1 MERVVPF
8 LTRLPMAEKEST
20 ASATKVVGPELRLV
34 DRRAFVGFPEQKLA
48 PGVVITDFA
57 LSIPDVTFP
66 MNLSGGASK
75 YQKKKLDFGFLELFV
90 DAEVLQREV
99 RALSA
104 KLAELDDVRLHFR
117 PGHLEVQARLRGPE
131 RTPVTFKV
139 AFDGDGERLAV
150 YLYDVRLYSFSA
162 TPASRLG
169 ALVSEAVKHLGVL
182 PDVERRGANGFT
194 TRILPELVEQ
204 AAVSRGY
211 KMPSLEQARLAEA
224 VVNSKGVRL
233 RFSSGGLP
241 PPGAPDE
248 ELLLALEG
256 ARAFADAEEL
266 LAQNKLAQAREAYLR
281 LGDATEAHPFAVE
294 RLLTLLVAD
303 LQAHE
308 LALDIA
314 ASLQRRRD
322 RSATALWAE
331 AVVRERR
338 GEFARASE
346 RYLALSSL
354 ARKNQEE
361 AGAFFAA
368 EAAARS
374 SRDNSPQMAVKALHE
389 LLGLKP
395 DHLPS
400 LKALARASDQA
411 KDRAGAIRAYRRL
424 AALARDA
431 ADAADAHVQL
441 ARLCAQTEDDL
452 AGARLHCEAALRLA
466 PDHPEALFQLGE
478 LCYRSGEWLRAI
490 KALDRVREVAMGRHE
505 VDRVGRA
512 NVLAG
517 LVWENGLKQPENALL
532 RFHEA
537 ASLLPGE
544 PEPHYLSARVAESL
558 GKLQEAVA
566 GYQQAV
572 ELAGPSPRTEEI
584 RKAAHG
590 SHHALARLLKS
601 KLGEP
606 ARAREHLESALA
618 LDPQDQLA
626 LDELLPYF
634 RASGKAAEL
643 ADACEK
649 AAAVVD
655 EPTRRAALWA
665 EAGELYRGRLNQP
678 DRAERLLNQAL
689 EADPKNRLALEGM
702 LALAESKR
710 DGGQLT
716 RCLLSLAQLAEEPK
730 ERVRYYRRLIVAARD
745 LAFDLDAAVNAA
757 REVLR
762 IEPDDLPVLG
772 ELTALERRRSDMAG
786 LAWALEQ
793 RARVAENAGDKRL
806 AAAALRE
813 LSQVLDQRLGRAG
826 ESLVALEKATR
837 LFPEVNGLLELATL
851 SLRLERPLNARRAL
865 EDVLALL
872 PRHAPPEKLA
882 EVRARLGRACE
893 QLGDKDAARE
903 NYALAFP
910 LRRLDDELAARLEA
924 LYVEERAT
932 RELTDLWAARAQAL
946 LQAGRA
952 QDAAPLFFKSAQT
965 LLENGDT
972 QGAILRLTAALD
984 AAPTGAKAGEA
995 LEAMAKLEID
1005 RGAGHEAARLYGR
1018 RAMLATD
1025 PREAA
1030 RWYFR
1035 AATLTRDTPREQP
1048 FIAQALEKDPGFIP
1062 ARFRRAELIETTNPR
1077 EALADFEA
1085 VLGAGPE
1092 ARDETGLE
1100 LDVAGLTHRAA
1111 LAAQKA
1117 GHYDAARRLF
1127 SKYVAL
1133 KPDELDAHLEL
1144 AKLHRRAGALE
1155 PLIDLLGELWPRLTG
1170 TLRHET
1176 RREYAEGAL
1185 SLGRTASALEALRAM
1200 LADEPHHEWAA
1211 SRLLALLPNDDAHQ
1225 GERLDLISRLITNA
1239 TGEARAE
1246 LLTRRAELHRVAGD
1260 LVSARG
1266 DLAEASRLSANP
1278 VPLLRS
1284 LAELSR
1290 QSNDEAAELAAL
1302 KQVLQHAGTDAV
1314 VVTAAAERLVT
1325 IARNRALA
1333 DDTPRAIEAFEA
1345 LVRLPLPA
1353 PERTEAWFGL
1363 AEVTRKSG
1371 DAKRAEEAL
1380 LEASKQGPTPRRV
1393 QALLE
1398 RADLQDS
1405 RGSLEGA
1412 IASWSAAL
1420 ELAPRHPAATAGL
1433 IGALRRSSDW
1443 EGLAEVLS
1451 VEAAHLPKEQAVPL
1465 FVELA
1470 SLYLDKLDA
1479 PGPGEAAL
1487 RRIVAID
1494 EADVPARRRLASL
1507 LAGRGELASAIELLE
1522 EASAHLPEAEAAAVL
1537 REAARLA
1544 DRLEDP
1550 KLALRLMRRAH
1561 ALQAATGE
1569 ELQRLA
1575 DSLYLHGGIR
1585 EALPL
1590 QRTLAGALSFHEAP
1604 DVAERVWL
1612 RLAELAEQVG
1622 DVALAESTL
1631 RRVVTERPLNAQA
1644 VERLAALV
1652 SLSDARGGFELRA
1665 RWAETLSRSP
1675 RTSELLLALAREA
1688 DTVHGDLAVASRLF
1702 LKSAEAAD
1710 DSLPIRLEHV
1720 ELLRGAGRTAEL
1732 MTELQEVA
1740 QLQLTSGDLDGALAA
1755 WSEEARLAEG
1765 SGRID
1770 DALRT
1775 LSAMADVCAE
1785 EGRVDEAGAHFI
1797 RRAELLR
1804 DSKLDLQGA
1813 AAALERAWEFAPS
1826 LQLAKDGLALARRQ
1840 SDREAE
1846 IDWQERVLPLL
1857 PSATEQAVAFVQLA
1871 RLHLG
1876 LLAEG
1881 SGDVTAAPMLAP
1893 DQAEAALLQALQR
1906 VPGLGEAEQLYL
1918 GLLERQ
1924 DRVGDVAA
1932 YYEAAALRSTD
1943 STARAELLLKAAGLY
1958 KDKAGRP
1965 HDAAAALLA
1974 ARAANPDDLTLTAR
1988 VADLLLELGRRQ
2000 DAADF
2005 DAVLLAS
2012 DPMHASFDRHVGWLR
2027 ETGDDLSLAAV
2038 LSRRAELTSGEAAA
2052 QWWLDAAAAFRRAG
2066 AVERAQ
2072 VCEAQ
2077 AFEAAPGN
2085 REAFQS
2091 LLDRAE
2097 GDPRRQA
2104 ELLAL
2109 RAAAVPAEASSLL
2122 KQRAQLLAHGEPLL
2136 AAAAWDEY
2144 LAQVPDDVD
2153 ALEARGTLA
2162 AEGGGARASQPFDRR
2177 LVQLADATLAPA
2189 TRLTVWTRLG
2199 RAAVEARA
2207 WHDAVDAFETAYAI
2221 EPDSERGREALSM
2234 LNEAYGQLGD
2244 GAGQYRT
2251 TMRLAAGAKGEEA
2264 EALHRRA
2271 LSLVGSPQ
2279 EAQEA
2284 LEWLLA
2290 RHPGDEAL
2298 YEKGQQAYRALGR
2311 VGELVALHEKYAA
2324 ANGGAAATRALMAA
2338 AELVE
2343 RELQEGQRAYE
2354 LRQAAYEADPGDL
2367 EAAEAVLAEARRRG
2381 DVERTEQLLVRLAV
2395 STPDEQRAAE
2405 LKLELAASFEAR
2417 RQWAAARTPL
2427 ESIRR
2432 QGPSAPGY
2440 TQALAALER
2449 IAVATDDKEALA
2461 GIQLDSA
2468 ALLGAQERARRLLE
2482 AAASFRDVGQL
2493 DRAIALTRDSLAA
2506 RASREG
2512 FALLVELARTSNRHD
2527 ELARAL
2533 TQLAEQNEGAGRAAM
2548 LLQALEAWRAA
2559 DDLEAARDVLERVL
2573 REAPGVVSPTDAGR
2587 RFLELGAPAR
2597 ALEVAFTPAL
2607 RGGRFDEAVS
2617 LAEAAG
2623 DAGKLR
2629 EALRAQAGASP
2640 DSVAAERYLT
2650 LLREARDVDAL
2661 RAFAEAAPSRAIAL
2675 RIDLAIDFRQLEEV
2689 EGLVEAGAA
2698 IPLLERALETKSAD
2712 VLVALL
2718 AHEAEL
2724 PVARR
2729 EALFDAI
2736 ASLVPSRRAP
2746 MLRALATLFRDERRH
2761 QEAHDALAALVMLE
2775 DAPAARAA
2783 LHVERGGLLL
2793 HKLEQPQLAQAA
2805 FERALLDDSN
2815 QLAAVRELV
2824 PLYRDG
2830 APERFV
2836 SMVERLADLAGD
2848 EAIARWRE
2856 PLADAYEQLGRAKD
2870 AYTLLGQLEETAD
2883 VVRRRVKLAEQL
2895 GLTGEAF
2902 ALSEKV
2908 ADSREE
2914 LERVLEGY
2922 LRSELVPFAV
2932 RLGTRLLDEAPLP
2945 PALLRL
2951 LAERLAPT
2959 QQGAALS
2966 ARAWPSLLAEAVT
2979 DVDGWTLFAEALRL
2993 VGRTADADLADGFG
3007 AALSGTSGAAASVKP
3022 RALAWSFGFV
3032 AAPPTSVELDA
3043 ASMPRLDAVL
3053 REALAGFGAADVPV
3067 SLDVRGGV
3075 EAWLSEARLVLG
3087 AGALTVFGQAELR
3100 GLVALALALGES
3112 GAALRTIGAVPHF
3125 ADAAVRAFD
3134 AYPASLALA
3143 RVLAHLDDT
3152 VRGGDPRRV
3161 DIAAVLRKS
3170 AAFRAVALAALES
3183 LK

>member
-1 MERVVPF
+1 
-8 LTRLPMAEKEST
+8 MAEKEST
-20 ASATKVVGPELRLV
+20 SPAKVVGPELRLV
-34 DRRAFVGFPEQKLA
+34 DRRAFVGFPELKLA

-75 YQKKKLDFGFLELFV
+75 YQKKKLDFGFLELFI

-99 RALSA
+99 RAASS

-139 AFDGDGERLAV
+139 SFDGDGERLAV
-150 YLYDVRLYSFSA
+150 YLFDVRLYSFST

-169 ALVSEAVKHLGVL
+169 ALVSEAVKSLGVL

-194 TRILPELVEQ
+194 TRVLPELVEH
-204 AAVSRGY
+204 AAVARGY
-211 KMPSLEQARLAEA
+211 KMPALDQARLAEA
-224 VVNSKGVRL
+224 SLSSKGVRL

-346 RYLALSSL
+346 RYLALSAL

-374 SRDNSPQMAVKALHE
+374 SRDNAPQMAVKALHE

-517 LVWENGLKQPENALL
+517 LVWETGLKQPENALL

-572 ELAGPSPRTEEI
+572 ELAGPSPRSEEI
-584 RKAAHG
+584 RKASHA

-606 ARAREHLESALA
+606 ARAREHLEAALA
-618 LDPQDQLA
+618 LDAQDQLA

-665 EAGELYRGRLNQP
+665 EAGELYRGRLNQA
-678 DRAERLLNQAL
+678 DRAERLLSQAL

-710 DGGQLT
+710 DGGQLC
-716 RCLLSLAQLAEEPK
+716 RCLAALAQLSEDPK
-730 ERVRYYRRLIVAARD
+730 DRVRHYRRLIVAARD

-910 LRRLDDELAARLEA
+910 LRRLDDELAGRLEA
-924 LYVEERAT
+924 LYAEEGST

-952 QDAAPLFFKSAQT
+952 QDAAPLFFKAAQT

-972 QGAILRLTAALD
+972 QGAMLRLTAALD
-984 AAPTGAKAGEA
+984 AAPTGARAGEV
-995 LEAMAKLEID
+995 LEAMAKLELD
-1005 RGAGHEAARLYGR
+1005 RGATQEASRLYGR
-1018 RAMLATD
+1018 RAALAAD
-1025 PREAA
+1025 NREAA

-1035 AATLTRDTPREQP
+1035 AASLTRETPREQP
-1048 FIAQALEKDPGFIP
+1048 FLALALEKDPGFIP
-1062 ARFRRAELIETTNPR
+1062 ARFRRAELIETSNPR

-1085 VLGAGPE
+1085 VLSAGPE
-1092 ARDETGLE
+1092 AQDETGLE
-1100 LDVAGLTHRAA
+1100 LDLASLTRRAA
-1111 LAAQKA
+1111 QAAQKA

-1127 SKYVAL
+1127 ARFTAL
-1133 KPDELDAHLEL
+1133 KPDDLDAQLEL

-1155 PLIDLLGELWPRLTG
+1155 PLVDLLGELWPRLTG
-1170 TLRHET
+1170 EPRHQL
-1176 RREYAEGAL
+1176 RREFAEGAL

-1211 SRLLALLPNDDAHQ
+1211 SRLLALLPNDDVHQ
-1225 GERLDLISRLITNA
+1225 GERLDLLSRLITTS

-1246 LLTRRAELHRVAGD
+1246 LLSRRAELHRVAGD

-1266 DLAEASRLSANP
+1266 DLAEAARLSATP
-1278 VPLLRS
+1278 VPLLRA

-1290 QSNDEAAELAAL
+1290 QSGDEAAELSAL
-1302 KQVLQHAGTDAV
+1302 RQVLQHAGADVT
-1314 VVTAAAERLVT
+1314 VVTEAAERLVT

-1333 DDTPRAIEAFEA
+1333 DDTPRAIEAFET
-1345 LVRLPLPA
+1345 LVKLPLPA

-1363 AEVTRKSG
+1363 AQASRKAG

-1380 LEASKQGPTPRRV
+1380 FEASKQGPVPRRV
-1393 QALLE
+1393 DALLE
-1398 RADLQDS
+1398 RAELQDS
-1405 RGSLEGA
+1405 RGDLDGA
-1412 IASWSAAL
+1412 ITSWSAAL
-1420 ELAPRHPAATAGL
+1420 ELAPRHTVATAGL
-1433 IGALRRSSDW
+1433 ISALRRANDW
-1443 EGLAEVLS
+1443 EGLAEVLT
-1451 VEAAHLPKEQAVPL
+1451 VEAAHVPKADAAPYW
-1465 FVELA
+1465 VELA
-1470 SLYLDKLDA
+1470 SLHLDKLNA

-1487 RRIVAID
+1487 RRVVALD
-1494 EADVPARRRLASL
+1494 DADVPARRRLAGL
-1507 LAGRGELASAIELLE
+1507 VAARGERLEAIELLE
-1522 EASAHLPEAEAAAVL
+1522 AASAHLEPAEAAAVL

-1544 DRLEDP
+1544 EAHDDS
-1550 KLALRLMRRAH
+1550 KLALRLMRAAH
-1561 ALQAATGE
+1561 KLSPATGD

-1575 DSLYLHGGIR
+1575 DSLYLHGGVR

-1590 QRTLAGALSFHEAP
+1590 QRTLANAVSFVEQP
-1604 DVAERVWL
+1604 DVAERIWL
-1612 RLAELAEQVG
+1612 RLAELAEQVE
-1622 DVALAESTL
+1622 DPALAESTL
-1631 RRVVTERPLNAQA
+1631 RRVVTERPLNGQA

-1652 SLSDARGGFELRA
+1652 SARDPRAGFDLRA
-1665 RWAETLSRSP
+1665 RWTETLSRSP
-1675 RTSELLLALAREA
+1675 RTAELLLALAREGSQ
-1688 DTVHGDLAVASRLF
+1688 THHDLDAASRLF
-1702 LKSAEAAD
+1702 TKAAEAAEAPLD
-1710 DSLPIRLEHV
+1710 VRLEHAA
-1720 ELLRGAGRTAEL
+1720 LLRTAGRTAEL
-1732 MTELQEVA
+1732 MAELQEIA
-1740 QLQLTSGDLDGALAA
+1740 QLQLTAGDLDGALAA
-1755 WSEEARLAEG
+1755 WGEEARLAEG

-1785 EGRVDEAGAHFI
+1785 EGRTDEAGRHFVH
-1797 RRAELLR
+1797 RAELLR
-1804 DSKLDLQGA
+1804 DSKLDLTGA
-1813 AAALERAWEFAPS
+1813 AQSLERAWEFSPS
-1826 LQLAKDGLALARRQ
+1826 LALAQEGRALARRR
-1840 SDREAE
+1840 SDRDAE
-1846 IDWQERVLPLL
+1846 IDWQERLLPLL
-1857 PSATEQAVAFVQLA
+1857 PSSGEQAVAFVQLA

-1876 LLAEG
+1876 LQAEG
-1881 SGDVTAAPMLAP
+1881 AGDVASSPMLAP
-1893 DQAEAALLQALQR
+1893 DQAEAALQQALSR
-1906 VPGLGEAEQLYL
+1906 VPGLGEAEALLL

-1932 YYEAAALRSTD
+1932 YFEASALRSTD
-1943 STARAELLLKAAGLY
+1943 SAQRAELLLRAASLY
-1958 KDKAGRP
+1958 KEKAGRP

-1974 ARAANPDDLTLTAR
+1974 ARAANPDDATLTAR

-2005 DAVLLAS
+2005 DAVLLAA
-2012 DPMHASFDRHVGWLR
+2012 DPQHSSFDRHAAWLA
-2027 ETGDDLSLAAV
+2027 ETNDDLSLAAL
-2038 LSRRAELTSGEAAA
+2038 LSRRAELSTGEAAGA
-2052 QWWLDAAAAFRRAG
+2052 LWLDAAAAFRRAG

-2077 AFEAAPGN
+2077 AFEAAPDN
-2085 REAFQS
+2085 REAFES
-2091 LLDRAE
+2091 LLARAE
-2097 GDPRRQA
+2097 GDSRRQA

-2109 RAAAVPAEASSLL
+2109 RAAAVPAEASTLL
-2122 KQRAQLLAHGEPLL
+2122 KQRAQLLATGEPLL

-2144 LAQVPDDVD
+2144 LTQVPDDVD

-2162 AEGGGARASQPFDRR
+2162 ADGGGARAAQPFDRR
-2177 LVQLADATLAPA
+2177 LVQLADATLTPA

-2199 RAAVEARA
+2199 RAAAESNA
-2207 WHDAVDAFETAYAI
+2207 WRDAVDAFETAWGI
-2221 EPDSERGREALSM
+2221 EPESERGREALSS
-2234 LNEAYGQLGD
+2234 LNEAYAQLGD
-2244 GAGQYRT
+2244 VSGQYRT
-2251 TMRLAAGAKGEEA
+2251 TMRVAALATGDDA

-2271 LSLVGSPQ
+2271 LGLVDAPQ
-2279 EAQEA
+2279 DALAA

-2298 YEKGQQAYRALGR
+2298 YAKGQQAYFAMGR
-2311 VGELVALHEKYAA
+2311 IGELVALHERFAA
-2324 ANGGAAATRALMAA
+2324 ASGGAAATRALMAA

-2343 RELQEGQRAYE
+2343 KELGEGQRAYE
-2354 LRQAAYEADPGDL
+2354 LRRAAYEATPDDVG
-2367 EAAEAVLAEARRRG
+2367 AAEAVLSEARRRG
-2381 DVERTEQLLVRLAV
+2381 DVDLVEQLLVRLAV
-2395 STPDEQRAAE
+2395 STPDEQRAAD
-2405 LKLELAASFEAR
+2405 LKLELAASFEKR
-2417 RQWAAARTPL
+2417 QQWAAARTPL

-2432 QGPSAPGY
+2432 QGPSAAGY
-2440 TQALAALER
+2440 AQSLEALER
-2449 IAVATDDKEALA
+2449 IARATGDTEALA
-2461 GIQLDSA
+2461 AVQVDAA
-2468 ALLGAQERARRLLE
+2468 ALLGAKERAARLLE
-2482 AAASFRDVGQL
+2482 AAASYRDADQL
-2493 DRAIALTRDSLAA
+2493 DRAMALTRESLGA
-2506 RASREG
+2506 RPSREG
-2512 FALLVELARTSNRHD
+2512 FSLLVDLARAANRHD

-2533 TQLAEQNEGAGRAAM
+2533 TQLAEQGEGAGRAAM

-2559 DDLEAARDVLERVL
+2559 GDVDAAREVLERVL
-2573 REAPGVVSPTDAGR
+2573 REVPGVVSPTDAGR
-2587 RFLELGAPAR
+2587 RFLELDAPAR
-2597 ALEVAFTPAL
+2597 ALDVAFAPAL
-2607 RGGRFDEAVS
+2607 RDGRYDEAVS

-2623 DAGKLR
+2623 D
-2629 EALRAQAGASP
+2629 EAKVRAALKAHAEASP
-2640 DSVAAERYLT
+2640 DSPAAERYLT
-2650 LLREARDVDAL
+2650 LVRDGRDLAAL
-2661 RAFAEAAPSRAIAL
+2661 RAFADAAPTRSAAL
-2675 RIDLAIDFRQLEEV
+2675 RIELAVDWKQLDEV
-2689 EGLVEAGAA
+2689 EGLVETGAA
-2698 IPLLERALETKSAD
+2698 VPLLERALETSAAD
-2712 VLVALL
+2712 TLVALL

-2724 PVARR
+2724 PTARR
-2729 EALFDAI
+2729 QELFEAVA
-2736 ASLVPSRRAP
+2736 AQVPARRAP
-2746 MLRALATLFRDERRH
+2746 MLRALATLHRDEGRF
-2761 QEAHDALAALVMLE
+2761 QQAHDVLAELAPLE
-2775 DAPAARAA
+2775 ISPAARAV
-2783 LHVERGGLLL
+2783 LHVERAGLLQHHL
-2793 HKLEQPQLAQAA
+2793 NEPALAQAA
-2805 FERALLDDSN
+2805 YERALVEDST

-2824 PLYRDG
+2824 PFYVDG
-2830 APERFV
+2830 DAGRFA

-2848 EAIARWRE
+2848 EAVVRWRA
-2856 PLADAYEQLGRAKD
+2856 PLATAYEQLGRAKD
-2870 AYTLLGQLEETAD
+2870 AYGLLGQLDETPELI
-2883 VVRRRVKLAEQL
+2883 RRRVSLAQQL
-2895 GLTGEAF
+2895 GLHGEAF

-2908 ADSREE
+2908 ADTREE
-2914 LERVLEGY
+2914 FERILEGY
-2922 LRSELVPFAV
+2922 LRAELVPFAV
-2932 RLGTRLLDEAPLP
+2932 RLGSRLLDEAPLP
-2945 PALLRL
+2945 TPLLRL

-2966 ARAWPSLLAEAVT
+2966 TRAWPLLLADAVT
-2979 DVDGWTLFAEALRL
+2979 DIDGWTLFAEALRL
-2993 VGRTADADLADGFG
+2993 SGRAEHAVLADGFG
-3007 AALSGTSGAAASVKP
+3007 AALSGSTGPAPAVTPRAMTWDFGAASVP
-3022 RALAWSFGFV
+3022 ASAV
-3032 AAPPTSVELDA
+3032 AVTDEA
-3043 ASMPRLDAVL
+3043 MPRLFAVL
-3053 REALAGFGAADVPV
+3053 HASLGSLGAPELKV
-3067 SLDVRGGV
+3067 SLDTRGGV
-3075 EAWLSEARLVLG
+3075 EAWLADSRLVLG
-3087 AGALTVFGQAELR
+3087 AGALTVFGQAELPA
-3100 GLVALALALGES
+3100 ALALALSLSEAGV
-3112 GAALRTIGAVPHF
+3112 ALRGLGAVPGVE
-3125 ADAAVRAFD
+3125 AAAVRAFKS
-3134 AYPASLALA
+3134 YPASLALC
-3143 RVLAHLDDT
+3143 RVLAQWDDA
-3152 VRGGDPRRV
+3152 VRGSDPRRI
-3161 DIAAVLRKS
+3161 DTAKVLRES

-3183 LK
+3183 LR

>member
-1 MERVVPF
+1 
-8 LTRLPMAEKEST
+8 MAEKEST
-20 ASATKVVGPELRLV
+20 ASTTKVVGPELRLV

-75 YQKKKLDFGFLELFV
+75 YQKKKLDFGFLELFI

-99 RALSA
+99 RTVSA

-139 AFDGDGERLAV
+139 AFDGDGEKLAV

-169 ALVSEAVKHLGVL
+169 ALVSEAVKGLGVL

-211 KMPSLEQARLAEA
+211 KMPSLDQARLAEA

-308 LALDIA
+308 LVLDIA

-424 AALARDA
+424 AALARDP

-452 AGARLHCEAALRLA
+452 ASARLHCEAALRLA

-572 ELAGPSPRTEEI
+572 ELAGPAPRNEEI
-584 RKAAHG
+584 RKAAHS
-590 SHHALARLLKS
+590 SHHALARLLKT

-606 ARAREHLESALA
+606 ARAREHLESALS

-678 DRAERLLNQAL
+678 DRAERLLSQAL

-716 RCLLSLAQLAEEPK
+716 RCLQALAQLAEDPK

-745 LAFDLDAAVNAA
+745 LAFDLDAAVSAA

-837 LFPEVNGLLELATL
+837 LFPDVNGLLELATL

-865 EDVLALL
+865 EDTLALL

-910 LRRLDDELAARLEA
+910 LRRLDDDLAARLEA

-952 QDAAPLFFKSAQT
+952 QDAAPLFFKSAQ
-965 LLENGDT
+965 LQLENGDT

-995 LEAMAKLEID
+995 LEAMAKLEIE
-1005 RGAGHEAARLYGR
+1005 RGAGNEAARLYGR

-1085 VLGAGPE
+1085 VLSAGPE

-1133 KPDELDAHLEL
+1133 KPDDLDAHLEL
-1144 AKLHRRAGALE
+1144 ARLHRRAGALE

-1170 TLRHET
+1170 TIRHET

-1211 SRLLALLPNDDAHQ
+1211 SRLLALLPNDDTHQ
-1225 GERLDLISRLITNA
+1225 SERLELISRLITNA
-1239 TGEARAE
+1239 TGDARAE
-1246 LLTRRAELHRVAGD
+1246 LLTRRAELHRVSGD
-1260 LVSARG
+1260 LISARG
-1266 DLAEASRLSANP
+1266 DLAEASRLSTNP
-1278 VPLLRS
+1278 VPLLRA

-1302 KQVLQHAGTDAV
+1302 KQVLQHASTDPV

-1345 LVRLPLPA
+1345 LVKLPLPA
-1353 PERTEAWFGL
+1353 AERTEAWFGL
-1363 AEVTRKSG
+1363 AEVTRKAG
-1371 DAKRAEEAL
+1371 DPKRAEEAL
-1380 LEASKQGPTPRRV
+1380 LEASKQGPVARRV

-1405 RGSLEGA
+1405 RGFIEGA
-1412 IASWSAAL
+1412 IESWSGAL
-1420 ELAPRHPAATAGL
+1420 ELAPRHPGATAGL

-1443 EGLAEVLS
+1443 EGLAEVLAD
-1451 VEAAHLPKEQAVPL
+1451 EAAHLPKQQSVPL
-1465 FVELA
+1465 YVELA

-1479 PGPGEAAL
+1479 AGPGEAAL

-1494 EADVPARRRLASL
+1494 EADVPARRRLAALVS
-1507 LAGRGELASAIELLE
+1507 ARGDYASAIELLE

-1537 REAARLA
+1537 REAAALA
-1544 DRLEDP
+1544 DTLEDS
-1550 KLALRLMRRAH
+1550 KNALRLMRRAH

-1569 ELQRLA
+1569 DLQRLA

-1590 QRTLAGALSFHEAP
+1590 QRTLAGTLSFHESP

-1631 RRVVTERPLNAQA
+1631 RRVVTERPLNGQA

-1652 SLSDARGGFELRA
+1652 SRSDVRAGFELRA
-1665 RWAETLSRSP
+1665 RWAETLSKSP

-1688 DTVHGDLAVASRLF
+1688 NAAHGDTHAASRLY

-1710 DSLPIRLEHV
+1710 DALPIRLEHA
-1720 ELLRGAGRTAEL
+1720 ELLRASGRTAEL
-1732 MTELQEVA
+1732 MNELQEIA
-1740 QLQLTSGDLDGALAA
+1740 QLQLTAGELDGALDA
-1755 WSEEARLAEG
+1755 WGEEARLAEG

-1775 LSAMADVCAE
+1775 LSAMADLCAE
-1785 EGRVDEAGAHFI
+1785 EGRTREAGQQLIH
-1797 RRAELLR
+1797 RGELLR
-1804 DSKLDLQGA
+1804 DSKLDLTGA
-1813 AAALERAWEFAPS
+1813 AAAFERAWELTPS
-1826 LQLAKDGLALARRQ
+1826 LALAREGLALARRR
-1840 SDREAE
+1840 SDRESE

-1857 PSATEQAVAFVQLA
+1857 GSSTEQAVAFVQLA

-1876 LLAEG
+1876 LTAEG
-1881 SGDVTAAPMLAP
+1881 SGDVASAPMLAP
-1893 DQAEAALLQALQR
+1893 DQAEAALQQALQR
-1906 VPGLGEAEQLYL
+1906 MPGLGEAEQLYL

-1932 YYEAAALRSTD
+1932 YYEAAALRSHD
-1943 STARAELLLKAAGLY
+1943 SAQRAELLLKAASLY

-1988 VADLLLELGRRQ
+1988 VADLLLELGHRQ

-2005 DAVLLAS
+2005 DAVLLAA
-2012 DPMHASFDRHVGWLR
+2012 DPMHASFERHVAWLQ
-2027 ETGDDLSLAAV
+2027 ESGDDLSLAAV
-2038 LSRRAELTSGEAAA
+2038 LSRRAELTQGELSA
-2052 QWWLDAAAAFRRAG
+2052 QLWLDAAAAFRRAG

-2077 AFEAAPGN
+2077 AFEAAPAN

-2091 LLDRAE
+2091 LLEQAE
-2097 GDPRRQA
+2097 GDSRRQA
-2104 ELLAL
+2104 ELLSL
-2109 RAAAVPAEASSLL
+2109 RASAVPGEASTLL
-2122 KQRAQLLAHGEPLL
+2122 KQRAQLLAKGEPLL
-2136 AAAAWDEY
+2136 SAAAWDEY
-2144 LAQVPDDVD
+2144 LALVPDDLD
-2153 ALEARGTLA
+2153 ALEARATLA
-2162 AEGGGARASQPFDRR
+2162 ADGGGARASQPFDRR
-2177 LVQLADATLAPA
+2177 LVQLADATLPPA
-2189 TRLTVWTRLG
+2189 TRLAVWTRLG
-2199 RAAVEARA
+2199 RAAAESQA
-2207 WHDAVDAFETAYAI
+2207 WHDAVDAFEAAYAI

-2234 LNEAYGQLGD
+2234 LNEAYGHLGD
-2244 GAGQYRT
+2244 ANGQYRT
-2251 TMRLAAGAKGEEA
+2251 TMRLAATAKGEEA

-2271 LSLVGSPQ
+2271 LSLVEP
-2279 EAQEA
+2279 AQAQDA
-2284 LEWLLA
+2284 LEWLLT
-2290 RHPGDEAL
+2290 RHPGDEGL
-2298 YEKGQQAYRALGR
+2298 YDKAKQAYVAQGR
-2311 VGELVALHEKYAA
+2311 LGELVAVHERFAA
-2324 ANGGAAATRALMAA
+2324 ATGGNAATRALMAA
-2338 AELVE
+2338 ADLVE
-2343 RELQEGQRAYE
+2343 RELGEGQRAYE
-2354 LRQAAYEADPGDL
+2354 LRQAAYEADPSDL
-2367 EAAEAVLAEARRRG
+2367 GAAEAVLAEARSRG
-2381 DVERTEQLLVRLAV
+2381 DVDRTEQLLVRLAV
-2395 STPDEQRAAE
+2395 STPDDQRAAE
-2405 LKLELAASFEAR
+2405 LKLELAASFEKR
-2417 RQWAAARTPL
+2417 EQWVAARTPL

-2432 QGPSAPGY
+2432 LGASAPGY
-2440 TQALAALER
+2440 GEALVALER
-2449 IAVATDDKEALA
+2449 IASRLGDREALA
-2461 GIQLDSA
+2461 SIQLDSA
-2468 ALLGAQERARRLLE
+2468 ALLGAQDRARRLLE
-2482 AAASFRDVGQL
+2482 AAANFREVGQV
-2493 DRAIALTRDSLAA
+2493 DRAIALTRESLAA
-2506 RASREG
+2506 RPSREG
-2512 FALLVELARTSNRHD
+2512 FTLLVELARSTNRHD

-2533 TQLAEQNEGAGRAAM
+2533 TQLAEQTEGAGRAAM
-2548 LLQALEAWRAA
+2548 LLQALEAWREGGN
-2559 DDLEAARDVLERVL
+2559 LEAARDVLERVL

-2587 RFLELGAPAR
+2587 RFLELEAPQR

-2617 LAEAAG
+2617 LAEAAH
-2623 DAGKLR
+2623 DTQKLR
-2629 EALRAQAGASP
+2629 EALRAQAEASP
-2640 DSVAAERYLT
+2640 DSPAAERYLT
-2650 LLREARDVDAL
+2650 MLRDARDVQAL
-2661 RAFAEAAPSRAIAL
+2661 RAFATAAPSRSTGL
-2675 RIDLAIDFRQLEEV
+2675 LIDLAIDFKQLDEV
-2689 EGLVEAGAA
+2689 EPLVEGGAA
-2698 IPLLERALETKSAD
+2698 IPLLQRALEVNAVE

-2724 PVARR
+2724 PAERR
-2729 EALFDAI
+2729 ESLFKAVAD
-2736 ASLVPSRRAP
+2736 LVPARRAP
-2746 MLRALATLFRDERRH
+2746 MLRALATLFRDENRF
-2761 QEAHDALAALVMLE
+2761 QESHDALLALAPLE
-2775 DAPAARAA
+2775 PSPSARAV

-2793 HKLEQPQLAQAA
+2793 HKLGEPQLAQAA
-2805 FERALLDDSN
+2805 YERALVEDSS

-2824 PLYRDG
+2824 ALYRDG
-2830 APERFV
+2830 DAGRFA
-2836 SMVERLADLAGD
+2836 SMVERLVDLAGE
-2848 EAIARWRE
+2848 EAGVRWRA
-2856 PLADAYEQLGRAKD
+2856 PLANAYEQLGRTKD
-2870 AYTLLGQLEETAD
+2870 AYTLLGQLDETPELIA
-2883 VVRRRVKLAEQL
+2883 RRVKLAEQL

-2914 LERVLEGY
+2914 FERILEGY
-2922 LRSELVPFAV
+2922 LRTELVPFAV
-2932 RLGTRLLDEAPLP
+2932 RLGSKLLDEAPLP

-2959 QQGAALS
+2959 TQGASLS
-2966 ARAWPSLLAEAVT
+2966 VRAWPRLLAESVT
-2979 DVDGWTLFAEALRL
+2979 DVDGWTLFSEALRL
-2993 VGRTADADLADGFG
+2993 VGRESDATLADGFG
-3007 AALSGTSGAAASVKP
+3007 AALSGTASAAPAVKP
-3022 RALAWSFGFV
+3022 RSLPWSFGFV
-3032 AAPPTSVELDA
+3032 AAPATALPVTED
-3043 ASMPRLDAVL
+3043 SMPRLNTVL
-3053 REALAGFGAADVPV
+3053 RAALSGFEADVPV
-3067 SLDVRGGV
+3067 SLDVQGGV
-3075 EAWLSEARLVLG
+3075 EAWLAESQLVLG
-3087 AGALTVFGQAELR
+3087 AGALTVFGQAELP
-3100 GLVALALALGES
+3100 ALIAFALALGET
-3112 GAALRTIGAVPHF
+3112 GAALRALAPVPDF
-3125 ADAAVRAFD
+3125 ADAAVRAFK
-3134 AYPASLALA
+3134 AYPASLAMA
-3143 RVLAHLDDT
+3143 RVIAHLDDS

-3161 DIAAVLRKS
+3161 DLAHVLRGS

-3183 LK
+3183 LG

>member
-1 MERVVPF
+1 
-8 LTRLPMAEKEST
+8 MAEKQPT
-20 ASATKVVGPELRLV
+20 ASATKVTGPELRLV
-34 DRRAFVGFPEQKLA
+34 DRRAFVGFPELKLS

-75 YQKKKLDFGFLELFV
+75 YQKKKLDFGFLELSI

-99 RALSA
+99 RTMSA
-104 KLAELDDVRLHFR
+104 KLADLDDVRLHFR

-131 RTPVTFKV
+131 RTPVTFKA

-150 YLYDVRLYSFSA
+150 YLYDVRLYSFST

-169 ALVSEAVKHLGVL
+169 ALISEAVKGLGVL

-194 TRILPELVEQ
+194 TRVLPELVEQ
-204 AAVSRGY
+204 AAVARGY
-211 KMPSLEQARLAEA
+211 KMPALDQARLAEA
-224 VVNSKGVRL
+224 SVTSKGLRL

-303 LQAHE
+303 VQAHE

-322 RSATALWAE
+322 KSATALWVE

-346 RYLALSSL
+346 RYLALCSL

-361 AGAFFAA
+361 AGAFFSA

-374 SRDNSPQMAVKALHE
+374 SRDTAPQMAVKALHE

-431 ADAADAHVQL
+431 ADAAEAHVQL

-517 LVWENGLKQPENALL
+517 LVWETGLKQPENALL

-584 RKAAHG
+584 RKAAHS
-590 SHHALARLLKS
+590 SHHALARLLKT

-606 ARAREHLESALA
+606 ARAREHLEAALA
-618 LDPQDQLA
+618 LDPQDSLA

-655 EPTRRAALWA
+655 EPSRRAALWA

-678 DRAERLLNQAL
+678 DRAERLLSQAL

-710 DGGQLT
+710 DGGQLC
-716 RCLLSLAQLAEEPK
+716 RCLEALAKLAEDPK
-730 ERVRYYRRLIVAARD
+730 ERVRHYRRLIVAARD

-762 IEPDDLPVLG
+762 VEADDLPVLG

-837 LFPEVNGLLELATL
+837 LFPDVNGLLELATL

-924 LYVEERAT
+924 LYVEERST

-952 QDAAPLFFKSAQT
+952 HDAAPLFFKSAQT
-965 LLENGDT
+965 LLDAGDT

-984 AAPTGAKAGEA
+984 AAPTGEKAGEA
-995 LEAMAKLEID
+995 LEAMAKLEVD
-1005 RGAGHEAARLYGR
+1005 RGASQEAARLYGR
-1018 RAMLATD
+1018 RATLAAD
-1025 PREAA
+1025 AREAA
-1030 RWYFR
+1030 RWFFR

-1048 FIAQALEKDPGFIP
+1048 FIAQALEKDPSFIP
-1062 ARFRRAELIETTNPR
+1062 ARLRRAELIETTNPR
-1077 EALADFEA
+1077 EALVDFEA

-1100 LDVAGLTHRAA
+1100 LDIAGLTRRAA
-1111 LAAQKA
+1111 SAAQKA

-1127 SKYVAL
+1127 SKFTAL
-1133 KPDELDAHLEL
+1133 KPDDLEAHLEL

-1155 PLIDLLGELWPRLTG
+1155 PLVDLLGELWPRLTG
-1170 TLRHET
+1170 ALRHET

-1211 SRLLALLPNDDAHQ
+1211 TRLLSLLPNDDEHQ
-1225 GERLDLISRLITNA
+1225 SERLELISRLITNA
-1239 TGEARAE
+1239 TGESRAE

-1278 VPLLRS
+1278 VPLLRA

-1290 QSNDEAAELAAL
+1290 QSGDEAAELSAL
-1302 KQVLQHAGTDAV
+1302 KAVLQLASADPV
-1314 VVTAAAERLVT
+1314 VTTAAAERLIT

-1345 LVRLPLPA
+1345 LVKLPLPA

-1363 AEVTRKSG
+1363 AQTTRKAG
-1371 DAKRAEEAL
+1371 DARRAEEAL
-1380 LEASKQGPTPRRV
+1380 LEASKQGAVPRRV
-1393 QALLE
+1393 EALLE
-1398 RADLQDS
+1398 RAELQES

-1412 IASWSAAL
+1412 IESWSGAL
-1420 ELAPRHPAATAGL
+1420 ELAPRHPAATSGL
-1433 IGALRRSSDW
+1433 IAALRKSGDW
-1443 EGLAEVLS
+1443 AGLAEVLA
-1451 VEAAHLPKEQAVPL
+1451 VEASHLPKPLAVPL
-1465 FVELA
+1465 YVELA
-1470 SLYLDKLDA
+1470 ALHLDKLNA

-1494 EADVPARRRLASL
+1494 EVDVPSRRRLASL
-1507 LAGRGELASAIELLE
+1507 LAARGERLEAIELLE
-1522 EASAHLPEAEAAAVL
+1522 AAAGQLPEAEAAAVL
-1537 REAARLA
+1537 REASHLA
-1544 DRLEDP
+1544 DTQEDP

-1561 ALQAATGE
+1561 GLAAATGD

-1575 DSLYLHGGIR
+1575 DSLYLHGGMR

-1590 QRTLAGALSFHEAP
+1590 QRTLAGSVSFHEAP

-1612 RLAELAEQVG
+1612 RLAELAEQLG

-1631 RRVVTERPLNAQA
+1631 RRVVTERPLNANA

-1652 SLSDARGGFELRA
+1652 AAKDPRAGFELRA
-1665 RWAETLSRSP
+1665 RWAETLSKSP
-1675 RTSELLLALAREA
+1675 RTAELLLALAREA
-1688 DTVHGDLAVASRLF
+1688 VATHQDVDAASRLYA
-1702 LKSAEAAD
+1702 KSAAATD
-1710 DSLPIRLEHV
+1710 APLEVHV
-1720 ELLRGAGRTAEL
+1720 EHAQVLRTAGRTAEL
-1732 MTELQEVA
+1732 MTELQELA
-1740 QLQLTSGDLDGALAA
+1740 QLQLTSGDLDGALAS
-1755 WSEEARLAEG
+1755 WGEEARLAEG

-1775 LSAMADVCAE
+1775 LSAMADVCAD
-1785 EGRVDEAGAHFI
+1785 EGRVEEAGGHLL

-1813 AAALERAWEFAPS
+1813 AQALERAWDYAPS
-1826 LQLAKDGLALARRQ
+1826 LSLAKDGLSLARRR
-1840 SDREAE
+1840 SDRDAE

-1857 PSATEQAVAFVQLA
+1857 PASSEQAVAFVQLA

-1876 LLAEG
+1876 LGAEG
-1881 SGDVTAAPMLAP
+1881 GGDVASSPMLAP
-1893 DQAEAALLQALQR
+1893 DQAEAALLQALTR
-1906 VPGLGEAEQLYL
+1906 MPGLGEAEQLLL
-1918 GLLERQ
+1918 GLYERQ

-1932 YYEAAALRSTD
+1932 YYEAAALRATNP
-1943 STARAELLLKAAGLY
+1943 AQRADLLLRAATLY
-1958 KDKAGRP
+1958 KEKAGRP

-1974 ARAANPDDLTLTAR
+1974 ARSSNPDDLSLTAR
-1988 VADLLLELGRRQ
+1988 VADLLIELGRRQ

-2005 DAVLLAS
+2005 DGVLLTS
-2012 DPMHASFDRHVGWLR
+2012 DPMHASFERHVAWLL
-2027 ETGDDLSLAAV
+2027 ESGDDLSLAAV
-2038 LSRRAELTSGEAAA
+2038 LSRRAEITTGEAAG
-2052 QWWLDAAAAFRRAG
+2052 QLWLDAAAAFRRAG

-2085 REAFQS
+2085 REAFES
-2091 LLDRAE
+2091 LLARAE
-2097 GDPRRQA
+2097 GDSRRQA
-2104 ELLAL
+2104 ELLSL

-2122 KQRAQLLAHGEPLL
+2122 KQRAQLLASGEPLL
-2136 AAAAWDEY
+2136 AAEAWDEY
-2144 LAQVPDDVD
+2144 LTQVPDDVD
-2153 ALEARGTLA
+2153 ALEARGSLA
-2162 AEGGGARASQPFDRR
+2162 AAGGGARAAQPFDRR
-2177 LVQLADATLAPA
+2177 LVQLADATLSPA
-2189 TRLTVWTRLG
+2189 TRLVVWTRLG
-2199 RAAVEARA
+2199 RAAVEAHA
-2207 WHDAVDAFETAYAI
+2207 WHDAVDAFEAAYTI

-2234 LNEAYGQLGD
+2234 LNEAYAQLRD
-2244 GAGQYRT
+2244 AAGQYRT
-2251 TMRLAAGAKGEEA
+2251 TMRLAATATGAEA
-2264 EALHRRA
+2264 DALHRRA
-2271 LSLVGSPQ
+2271 LGLVDEPRQ
-2279 EAQEA
+2279 ALEA

-2298 YEKGQQAYRALGR
+2298 YEKAQEAYRALGR
-2311 VGELVALHEKYAA
+2311 IGEQVALHEKYAA
-2324 ANGGAAATRALMAA
+2324 ATGGSAATRALMTAA
-2338 AELVE
+2338 DLVE
-2343 RELQEGQRAYE
+2343 RELSEGQRAYE
-2354 LRQAAYEADPGDL
+2354 LRQAAYEADPNDVA
-2367 EAAEAVLAEARRRG
+2367 AAEAVLAEARSRG
-2381 DVERTEQLLVRLAV
+2381 DVDRTELLLVRLAV
-2395 STPDEQRAAE
+2395 ATPDEQRAAD
-2405 LKLELAASFEAR
+2405 LKLELAASLEN
-2417 RQWAAARTPL
+2417 RQQWTSARTPL

-2432 QGPSAPGY
+2432 QGASAPGY
-2440 TQALAALER
+2440 AQALAGLER
-2449 IAVATDDKEALA
+2449 IAVELKDTEALA

-2468 ALLGAQERARRLLE
+2468 ALLGSQERARRLLE

-2493 DRAIALTRDSLAA
+2493 ARSLALTRESLEA
-2506 RASREG
+2506 RPSREG
-2512 FALLVELARTSNRHD
+2512 FTLLVELARASNRND

-2533 TQLAEQNEGAGRAAM
+2533 TQLAEQGEGAGRAAM

-2559 DDLEAARDVLERVL
+2559 GDVEAAREVLERVL
-2573 REAPGVVSPTDAGR
+2573 REAPGVLPPTDAGR
-2587 RFLELGAPAR
+2587 RFLELGAPKR
-2597 ALEVAFTPAL
+2597 ALEVAFAAAL
-2607 RGGRFDEAVS
+2607 RGGRHDEAVA

-2623 DAGKLR
+2623 DDPKLL
-2629 EALRAQAGASP
+2629 EALRAQAEASP
-2640 DSVAAERYLT
+2640 SSPAAERYLG
-2650 LLREARDVDAL
+2650 LLRTARDVSAL
-2661 RAFAEAAPSRAIAL
+2661 RAFANVATERSVEL
-2675 RIDLAIDFRQLEEV
+2675 RIELAIDFKLASEV
-2689 EGLVEAGAA
+2689 EALCEEGAA
-2698 IPLLERALETKSAD
+2698 VPLLERALETQSAE

-2724 PVARR
+2724 SVDSR
-2729 EALFDAI
+2729 ESLFKAV
-2736 ASLVPSRRAP
+2736 ASLVPARRAP
-2746 MLRALATLFRDERRH
+2746 MLRALASLFRDEARF
-2761 QEAHDALAALVMLE
+2761 QESHDALAELAPLE
-2775 DAPAARAA
+2775 PSPAARAV

-2793 HKLEQPQLAQAA
+2793 HKLSQPQLAQAA
-2805 FERALLDDSN
+2805 FERALVEDSA
-2815 QLAAVRELV
+2815 QLVAVRELV

-2830 APERFV
+2830 EPQRFA

-2848 EAIARWRE
+2848 EAVVRWRE
-2856 PLADAYEQLGRAKD
+2856 PLTNAYEALGRVKD
-2870 AYTLLGQLEETAD
+2870 AYRLLGLLDETPEFI
-2883 VVRRRVKLAEQL
+2883 RRRVALAEQL
-2895 GLTGEAF
+2895 GLHGEAF
-2902 ALSEKV
+2902 ALAEKV
-2908 ADSREE
+2908 AETREE
-2914 LERVLEGY
+2914 FERVLEGY

-2932 RLGTRLLDEAPLP
+2932 RLGARLLDEAPLS

-2959 QQGAALS
+2959 QQGAAL
-2966 ARAWPSLLAEAVT
+2966 AIRAWPMLLADAVT

-2993 VGRTADADLADGFG
+2993 SGRSSDAVLADGFG
-3007 AALSGTSGAAASVKP
+3007 AALSATTGPTAAVKPGSVSWAFGAAATPPS
-3022 RALAWSFGFV
+3022 AV
-3032 AAPPTSVELDA
+3032 AVTE
-3043 ASMPRLDAVL
+3043 ASMPRLHAVL
-3053 REALAGFGAADVPV
+3053 REALVGFGAERLEV
-3067 SLDVRGGV
+3067 SLDVQGGV
-3075 EAWLSEARLVLG
+3075 EAWLGASRLVLG
-3087 AGALTVFGQAELR
+3087 AGALTVFGQAELP
-3100 GLVALALALGES
+3100 ALISIALSLGEV
-3112 GAALRTIGAVPHF
+3112 GVKLRGIDAVPDF
-3125 ADAAVRAFD
+3125 ADAAVRAFK
-3134 AYPASLALA
+3134 AYPASLAFC
-3143 RVLAHLDDT
+3143 RVLAQLDDS
-3152 VRGGDPRRV
+3152 VRGGDPSRV
-3161 DIAAVLRKS
+3161 DTGVVLRAS

-3183 LK
+3183 LR